1 MEGGLEITP
10 SLQIHGL
17 KMGLGPAILKPLRV
31 FPGIAEVPT
40 RMADGEARLLTV
52 ALGGYR

>member
-17 KMGLGPAILKPLRV
+17 KMGLGLAILKPLRV

-40 RMADGEARLLTV
+40 QMADGEARLLTV